1 MKAVIVECSNGAAVA
16 LCDDGSF
23 RKLKNRGYSI
33 GQELLIQQKHTPNRM
48 VQKLSICASLAL
60 VLLSFAGIGSH
71 SYVEPY
77 SYVSLDI
84 NPSIEYA
91 LNRYDKVIS
100 VAGINTEGQQVV
112 SSIEADIKN
121 QNITTALGV
130 TIGQLEKE
138 HYIMQENYN
147 HVIVSVY
154 STNDTKAQSIA
165 SRVNTFSAE
174 KSDICSIDTIPV
186 SKEVKDD
193 ADSLGIT
200 PGKLALIHAV
210 AETTSDSNFD
220 VAEWTDKTVSEL
232 ETTIQQASSQ
242 TPDSGAA
249 PAAANVVNSDYLSSV
264 LDNNAANK
272 PESSTASAVDAEQGA
287 GSASADKQ
295 PTTTDDITTG
305 SGTNGT
311 VSTPKPDNSGNTI
324 APADNGSTDSA
335 QKPDVS
341 DASGTGSNAS
351 ADNSGTTN
359 QDQANTSDK
368 NTSPDKGSSSGT
380 SSTKPP
386 ASSDQT
392 DSPVKGDASDSD
404 SKDDTDDAMTEDS
417 SNKKDPYP
425 VPDPSVPE
433 ENPPQGDTPG
443 KDTPASNEGTSSKDD
458 ASSNNGT
465 SSNGDALTDGTLQED
480 TSSKHHPYTGSSEDS
495 DNPGSSQDSGSSTSS
510 ERGMGN
516 DNPYPASKDTS
527 ADSPFHD
534 DAGQSDPSY

>member
-16 LCDDGSF
+16 LCDDGTF
-23 RKLKNRGYSI
+23 RKLKNKGYSI
-33 GQELLIQQKHTPNRM
+33 GQELFIQEKHHSNRM

-100 VAGINTEGQQVV
+100 VSGVNTEGQQVV
-112 SSIEADIKN
+112 SSIESDIKN

-130 TIGQLEKE
+130 TIGQLEKD
-138 HYIMQENYN
+138 HYINQEEYN

-154 STNDTKAQSIA
+154 STNNTKAQSIT

-174 KSDICSIDTIPV
+174 KSNICSIDTIPV

-220 VAEWTDKTVSEL
+220 VSKWTNKTVSEL

-242 TPDSGAA
+242 NPDSGAQ

-264 LDNNAANK
+264 LDDNAANN
-272 PESSTASAVDAEQGA
+272 STAAATDATQGA
-287 GSASADKQ
+287 SSASADKTT
-295 PTTTDDITTG
+295 TTTDDLTTG
-305 SGTNGT
+305 SETNNS
-311 VSTPKPDNSGNTI
+311 VSSEKPNHSGNTTTS
-324 APADNGSTDSA
+324 ASNGNTDSA
-335 QKPDVS
+335 AKPNTSAPSHTADQNS
-341 DASGTGSNAS
+341 SASS
-351 ADNSGTTN
+351 
-359 QDQANTSDK
+359 SDK
-368 NTSPDKGSSSGT
+368 NTSSN
-380 SSTKPP
+380 
-386 ASSDQT
+386 
-392 DSPVKGDASDSD
+392 KGDAGGTGSSQNPDASATSPEKGDSA
-404 SKDDTDDAMTEDS
+404 SDTDSNTDDSLTEDS

-425 VPDPSVPE
+425 LPDTTVSE
-433 ENPPQGDTPG
+433 D
-443 KDTPASNEGTSSKDD
+443 TSS
-458 ASSNNGT
+458 
-465 SSNGDALTDGTLQED
+465 GDTLQED
-480 TSSKHHPYTGSSEDS
+480 TSSVNSAYTDSSGTDDSHNGSIDS
-495 DNPGSSQDSGSSTSS
+495 DTNQCGSKETSSDDQTVVDKSDEGSSTT
-510 ERGMGN
+510 
-516 DNPYPASKDTS
+516 K
-527 ADSPFHD
+527 
-534 DAGQSDPSY
+534 

>member
-16 LCDDGSF
+16 LCDDGTF
-23 RKLKNRGYSI
+23 RKLKNKGYSI

-154 STNDTKAQSIA
+154 SSNDTKAQSIA
-165 SRVNTFSAE
+165 SRVNSFSAE

-220 VAEWTDKTVSEL
+220 VSEWTNKTVSEL

-242 TPDSGAA
+242 TPDSGAQ
-249 PAAANVVNSDYLSSV
+249 PAAANIVNSDYLNSV

-272 PESSTASAVDAEQGA
+272 PNNSTASAVDAEQGA
-287 GSASADKQ
+287 GSASADQ
-295 PTTTDDITTG
+295 QTTITDDTTTG
-305 SGTNGT
+305 SGTGGT
-311 VSTPKPDNSGNTI
+311 ASAPKPDNSSNTI
-324 APADNGSTDSA
+324 APATDGSTGST
-335 QKPDVS
+335 QKPDTS
-341 DASGTGSNAS
+341 APSGS
-351 ADNSGTTN
+351 AAN
-359 QDQANTSDK
+359 QDQAT
-368 NTSPDKGSSSGT
+368 TSPGKGDSSGT
-380 SSTKPP
+380 SSSKPP

-392 DSPVKGDASDSD
+392 DSPVKGDTPDAGN
-404 SKDDTDDAMTEDS
+404 KDDDTLTEDS

-425 VPDPSVPE
+425 LPDTGSSE
-433 ENPPQGDTPG
+433 ATPPQEDSSGTDSAPP
-443 KDTPASNEGTSSKDD
+443 KEDSSAGTSAPGSTVTDD
-458 ASSNNGT
+458 
-465 SSNGDALTDGTLQED
+465 TLQED
-480 TSSKHHPYTGSSEDS
+480 TSSKHDPYPEPSTDSGNLDS
-495 DNPGSSQDSGSSTSS
+495 D
-510 ERGMGN
+510 
-516 DNPYPASKDTS
+516 S
-527 ADSPFHD
+527 ADSAGN
-534 DAGQSDPSY
+534 DALSQDQESSAADDPSAN

>member
-16 LCDDGSF
+16 LCDDGTF
-23 RKLKNRGYSI
+23 RKLKNKGYSI
-33 GQELLIQQKHTPNRM
+33 GQELFIKEKHYSNRV

-100 VAGINTEGQQVV
+100 VSGVNTEGQQVV
-112 SSIEADIKN
+112 SSIESDIKN

-138 HYIMQENYN
+138 HYINQEEYN

-154 STNDTKAQSIA
+154 STNNTKAQSIT

-174 KSDICSIDTIPV
+174 KSNICSIDTIPV

-220 VAEWTDKTVSEL
+220 VSKWTDKTVSEL

-242 TPDSGAA
+242 HPDSGVQ

-264 LDNNAANK
+264 LDDNAANN
-272 PESSTASAVDAEQGA
+272 STAAATDATQGA
-287 GSASADKQ
+287 SSASADKTT
-295 PTTTDDITTG
+295 TTTDDLTAG
-305 SGTNGT
+305 SESNNS
-311 VSTPKPDNSGNTI
+311 VSSEKPDHSGNTTTS
-324 APADNGSTDSA
+324 ASNGNTDSA
-335 QKPDVS
+335 AKPN
-341 DASGTGSNAS
+341 APAPSNTADQNSS
-351 ADNSGTTN
+351 ANS
-359 QDQANTSDK
+359 SDK
-368 NTSPDKGSSSGT
+368 TT
-380 SSTKPP
+380 SSN
-386 ASSDQT
+386 
-392 DSPVKGDASDSD
+392 KGDASGAGSSQNPDADATSPEKGDSASD
-404 SKDDTDDAMTEDS
+404 TGSNTDDSLTEDNS
-417 SNKKDPYP
+417 SKKDPYP
-425 VPDPSVPE
+425 LPDTTVSDDTTS
-433 ENPPQGDTPG
+433 GD
-443 KDTPASNEGTSSKDD
+443 D
-458 ASSNNGT
+458 
-465 SSNGDALTDGTLQED
+465 TLQED
-480 TSSKHHPYTGSSEDS
+480 TSSVNSAYTDVSHTDAAHNGSVDTDTNQSDSKETGSNDETAVDKSE
-495 DNPGSSQDSGSSTSS
+495 
-510 ERGMGN
+510 
-516 DNPYPASKDTS
+516 
-527 ADSPFHD
+527 
-534 DAGQSDPSY
+534 

>member
-23 RKLKNRGYSI
+23 RKLKNKGYSI
-33 GQELLIQQKHTPNRM
+33 GQELLIKQKHTPNRM

-138 HYIMQENYN
+138 HYIMQETYN

-165 SRVNTFSAE
+165 SRVNSFSAE

-220 VAEWTDKTVSEL
+220 VSEWTNKSVSEL

-242 TPDSGAA
+242 TPDSGAE

-272 PESSTASAVDAEQGA
+272 PESSTASVVDAEQGA

-295 PTTTDDITTG
+295 TTTTDDTTTG
-305 SGTNGT
+305 SGTSGT
-311 VSTPKPDNSGNTI
+311 ASAPKPDNSGNTI
-324 APADNGSTDSA
+324 APAASGSADSA
-335 QKPDVS
+335 QKPDAS
-341 DASGTGSNAS
+341 NPSGTGSS
-351 ADNSGTTN
+351 TSN
-359 QDQANTSDK
+359 QDQTNTSDK
-368 NTSPDKGSSSGT
+368 NTSPGKGDSSGT

-392 DSPVKGDASDSD
+392 NSPEKGDSSDTGSSND
-404 SKDDTDDAMTEDS
+404 KNDAMTEDS

-425 VPDPSVPE
+425 LPDQSASE
-433 ENPPQGDTPG
+433 ETPPQEDASG
-443 KDTPASNEGTSSKDD
+443 KVDPPSNEGSSSKDD
-458 ASSNNGT
+458 T
-465 SSNGDALTDGTLQED
+465 STDDTLTDDILHED
-480 TSSKHHPYTGSSEDS
+480 TSSKNHPYTDSSTSPNNPDS
-495 DNPGSSQDSGSSTSS
+495 NTPDSGSPDS
-510 ERGMGN
+510 
-516 DNPYPASKDTS
+516 DTVS
-527 ADSPFHD
+527 
-534 DAGQSDPSY
+534 DANLPDDPSYN

>member
-1 MKAVIVECSNGAAVA
+1 LKAVIVECSNGAAVA
-16 LCDDGSF
+16 LCDDGTF
-23 RKLKNRGYSI
+23 RKLKNKGYSI
-33 GQELLIQQKHTPNRM
+33 GQELLIKQKHTPNRM

-154 STNDTKAQSIA
+154 SSNDTKAQSIA
-165 SRVNTFSAE
+165 SRVNSFSAE

-220 VAEWTDKTVSEL
+220 VSEWTNKTVSEL

-242 TPDSGAA
+242 SPDSGAQ
-249 PAAANVVNSDYLSSV
+249 PAAANVVDSDYLNSV

-272 PESSTASAVDAEQGA
+272 PNSSTASAVDTEQGA

-295 PTTTDDITTG
+295 TTTTDDTTTG
-305 SGTNGT
+305 SGTGGT
-311 VSTPKPDNSGNTI
+311 ASAPKPDNSSNTI
-324 APADNGSTDSA
+324 APATDGSASST
-335 QKPDVS
+335 QKPDS
-341 DASGTGSNAS
+341 SNPSGDGNAP
-351 ADNSGTTN
+351 ADNSGTAN
-359 QDQANTSDK
+359 QDQTT
-368 NTSPDKGSSSGT
+368 TSPNKGDSSGT
-380 SSTKPP
+380 SSSKPP
-386 ASSDQT
+386 ASSEQT
-392 DSPVKGDASDSD
+392 DSPVKGDSADEGTQNN
-404 SKDDTDDAMTEDS
+404 DTLTEDS

-425 VPDPSVPE
+425 TPDNDPSKPA
-433 ENPPQGDTPG
+433 PPQEDPSKEDSATGNTATDDTVTD
-443 KDTPASNEGTSSKDD
+443 DTW
-458 ASSNNGT
+458 
-465 SSNGDALTDGTLQED
+465 QED
-480 TSSKHHPYTGSSEDS
+480 TSSKHHPYTDPSTGTGDSNAGSTGNDTSKQPEADS
-495 DNPGSSQDSGSSTSS
+495 DAPSQHDTASSSSKQSAENSSQSGTA
-510 ERGMGN
+510 N
-516 DNPYPASKDTS
+516 
-527 ADSPFHD
+527 
-534 DAGQSDPSY
+534 